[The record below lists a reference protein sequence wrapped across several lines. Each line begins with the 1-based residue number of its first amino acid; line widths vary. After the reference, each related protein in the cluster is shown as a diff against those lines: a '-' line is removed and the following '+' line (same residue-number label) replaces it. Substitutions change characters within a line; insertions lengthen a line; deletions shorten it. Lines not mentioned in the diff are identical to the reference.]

1 MVKLK
6 ISGLFMGE
14 GNSYPLS
21 EIIKTDKYLPF
32 TIYHLSSIIWYPI
45 LDLLPVFT
53 SATSLRLFRHVSKKQ
68 GGKVL
73 TKFSSPE
80 IGVS

>member
-32 TIYHLSSIIWYPI
+32 TIYHLVSDPRSSARIY
-45 LDLLPVFT
+45 LCDK
-53 SATSLRLFRHVSKKQ
+53 SALVPSCF
-68 GGKVL
+68 
-73 TKFSSPE
+73 
-80 IGVS
+80 